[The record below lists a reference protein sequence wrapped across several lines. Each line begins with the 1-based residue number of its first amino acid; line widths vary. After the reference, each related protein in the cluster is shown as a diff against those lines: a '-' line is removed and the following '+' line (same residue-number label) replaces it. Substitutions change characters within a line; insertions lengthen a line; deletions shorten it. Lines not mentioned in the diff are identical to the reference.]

1 VSQRKEVVIKRKGQ
15 SNQPFLYLNKPMRLI
30 IRIVSILIILLGV
43 IHLTYAFPLHVNE
56 NTLWFVGAGLA
67 IIFAGLI
74 NFVVIERSG
83 SKFSLIIAVIVNAI
97 NFGMFCFALAVYNE
111 PMCYVN
117 LVISGI
123 STIAFIVTLI
133 RTYQISN

>member
-43 IHLTYAFPLHVNE
+43 IHLTNAFPLHVNE